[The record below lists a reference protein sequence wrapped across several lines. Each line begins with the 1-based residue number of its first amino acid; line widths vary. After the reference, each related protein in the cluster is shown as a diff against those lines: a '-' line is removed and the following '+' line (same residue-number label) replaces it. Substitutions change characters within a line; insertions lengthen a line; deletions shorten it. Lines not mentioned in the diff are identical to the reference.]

1 MDQKLLALCGMVSP
15 VLFVFTAILGGALRP
30 GYSHISDTVS
40 ELFSPGSPNKR
51 LLDTLHTTSAVL
63 TTLFGL
69 EVLRFVR
76 HSPRVDSIGLVG
88 AGMIIAAG
96 LVNVAT
102 ATVFPQDAWGSPQTF
117 AGQMHKILAGVL
129 ALLSIL
135 STLLLGVWLNRAGI
149 FPGFGTYSFF
159 TVAVLVVSGG
169 FAVTKLGTPIMG
181 LTERITIFAGFPWT
195 FLLAL
200 NLFMR

>member
-1 MDQKLLALCGMVSP
+1 MVSP
-15 VLFVFTAILGGALRP
+15 VLFVFTTILGGALRP

-51 LLDTLHTTSAVL
+51 LLDSLHTTSAIL

-69 EVLRFVR
+69 GVFRFVR
-76 HSPRVDSIGLVG
+76 GSPHSEAMGLIG
-88 AGMIIAAG
+88 AGMIIASG

-102 ATVFPQDAWGSPQTF
+102 ATIFPQDAWGSPQTF

-129 ALLSIL
+129 AFLSIL
-135 STLLLGVWLNRAGI
+135 STLLIGIWLNRAGI
-149 FPGFGTYSFF
+149 FPGFGTYSLI
-159 TVAVLVVSGG
+159 TVAILVVSGG

-181 LTERITIFAGFPWT
+181 LTERVTIFAGLPWT
-195 FLLAL
+195 FLLAW